1 MKMSYRH
8 RSPILLMAKTV
19 SVFICICLSLIFCLS
34 LSSCGIPTY
43 WQPKNSTVIVKN
55 SSSADTEIDFT
66 TKVEFYSGDDGSNA
80 PELGLAL
87 LYVYS
92 ETQHSSSFDTELVKT
107 FNSDYRGSVPNGLSS
122 LSCENNKA
130 VWSFTVSDI
139 SYDVYAFTSI
149 SGSAISAPNYNKS
162 LTSNTDFSKAIS
174 LKLNSDIDRVELYT
188 DGVLDGTL
196 SFGLEDLSPLQESSY
211 VHVYAALSGQ
221 GANYSNIY
229 WSNLTYVGS
238 FSNFNTEVT
247 ETTST
252 ND

>member
-19 SVFICICLSLIFCLS
+19 SVFILICLSLS
-34 LSSCGIPTY
+34 ACGIPTY

-55 SSSADTEIDFT
+55 SSSADTEINFT

-92 ETQHSSSFDTELVKT
+92 ETQHSSSFDSELVKT
-107 FNSDYRGSVPNGLSS
+107 FNSDYRGSVPYGKS

-130 VWSFTVSDI
+130 VWSFTISDI
-139 SYDVYAFTSI
+139 SYDVYAFTTI
-149 SGSAISAPNYNKS
+149 SGSAISAPNYTKS
-162 LTSNTDFSKAIS
+162 LTSNTDFSKVIS
-174 LKLNSDIDRVELYT
+174 LKLNSDIDGVELYT
-188 DGVLDGTL
+188 DGVLDGIL

-247 ETTST
+247 ENTST